1 MKFRDLFLPK
11 IARSDPEVRK
21 TAIRE
26 EVNVEL
32 LKQIVEKESDPEVI
46 EEAEKRI
53 IALRPVSVDE
63 RVWA

>member
-21 TAIRE
+21 EAVLQ

-32 LKQIVEKESDPEVI
+32 LKQVIRNDSDPDVI
-46 EEAEKRI
+46 EAARSRI
-53 IALRPVSVDE
+53 QELEPRLVKETV
-63 RVWA
+63 